1 MAVCNAIKKISD
13 AINKI
18 CIVIAVALLGAMV
31 IVTFVQII
39 CRVFFTAL
47 SWSEELARYLLVW
60 STLIGAG
67 CVYKAGGHISVLI
80 VQDLFP
86 PAVRKAFKV
95 LVHILCAVFFAIVVY
110 YGIKYMGMVGTQKSA
125 ALHVPMK
132 YMYLSIPLG
141 CGIMLVHAI
150 SLIAEEISGK
160 TDMGKKE
167 EKVGEVE

>member
-1 MAVCNAIKKISD
+1 MAVINVIKKISD
-13 AINKI
+13 VINRI

-31 IVTFVQII
+31 IITFAQII

-80 VQDLFP
+80 VQDKMP
-86 PAVRKAFKV
+86 PSVQRALKV
-95 LVHILCAVFFAIVVY
+95 LVHILCAVFFVIALF
-110 YGIKYMGMVGTQKSA
+110 YGVKYMGMVGAQKSA

-132 YMYLSIPLG
+132 YMYMSIPVG

-150 SLIAEEISGK
+150 CLVCEEIIRK
-160 TDMGKKE
+160 D
-167 EKVGEVE
+167 GES